1 MGMAA
6 ADAGDPGGEEHLL
19 PAVPPLLGDSAVPP
33 QLRHS
38 PCGRKA
44 ASMEALVPVEGGEH
58 GGSEDLIPAFLSLP
72 SDRTEA
78 SPKPPSPRRLKA
90 INMAAADRLQL
101 GGIQDLLR
109 ASPTLLSNQMEE
121 AHPMASMTATPNH
134 LSLCNGSKEF
144 DIDWGD
150 YLANDARMLTMGGV
164 SAGPLL
170 VQGIECSTSQL
181 ASSSEPNH
189 VDVEHQTNDVDGD
202 QESEYSLAD
211 PFDNEEEYIGVDDEN
226 IYPDYVDEEQ
236 PEQPQEHRTPSK
248 RKRPATVAEEQDV
261 HDDEPIANYKRN
273 RTTPTKT
280 KSPVKKTTPAKKAA
294 PEKKATPAKKAT
306 TGKKATPAR
315 KTTQMNKQAKGKE
328 KKSPVKK
335 KTPAKN
341 GKKKEPEVVVPSIS
355 EAVLKPSLG
364 TKRSL
369 MYWLG
374 G

>member
-6 ADAGDPGGEEHLL
+6 ADAGDPDGEEHLL
-19 PAVPPLLGDSAVPP
+19 PAVPPLLGESAVPP
-33 QLRHS
+33 QFRHS
-38 PCGRKA
+38 PCRWKA

-90 INMAAADRLQL
+90 ISMAAADRLQL

-121 AHPMASMTATPNH
+121 AHPMASMTAAPNP

-170 VQGIECSTSQL
+170 PLLVQGIECSTSQL
-181 ASSSEPNH
+181 ASSSQPNH
-189 VDVEHQTNDVDGD
+189 VDVERQTNDVDGD

-226 IYPDYVDEEQ
+226 M
-236 PEQPQEHRTPSK
+236 
-248 RKRPATVAEEQDV
+248 KRPATVAEEQDV
-261 HDDEPIANYKRN
+261 HDDEPIANYKR
-273 RTTPTKT
+273 
-280 KSPVKKTTPAKKAA
+280 
-294 PEKKATPAKKAT
+294 
-306 TGKKATPAR
+306 
-315 KTTQMNKQAKGKE
+315 
-328 KKSPVKK
+328 
-335 KTPAKN
+335 
-341 GKKKEPEVVVPSIS
+341 
-355 EAVLKPSLG
+355 
-364 TKRSL
+364 
-369 MYWLG
+369 
-374 G
+374 